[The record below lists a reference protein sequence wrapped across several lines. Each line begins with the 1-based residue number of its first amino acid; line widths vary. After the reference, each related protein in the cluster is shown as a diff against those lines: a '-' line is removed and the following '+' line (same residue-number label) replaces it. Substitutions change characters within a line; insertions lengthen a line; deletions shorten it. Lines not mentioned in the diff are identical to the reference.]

1 MNPDVILTPNS
12 DIDIVHIDEDM
23 YRFIFTLQSI
33 TSVTEV
39 WKLFISI
46 VDQAYPDA
54 LTEAQLAYQAGV
66 FSGAWSANLTPSHG
80 NKNKITLQEIDVTC
94 YSFVETNTADINKA
108 DINKMGYQCSGNEM
122 LIYTR
127 TEKHFIQVKML
138 FKAEPPSFLFIALKD
153 ADGSNTGENSLSGLS
168 RIFLNQMALLLR
180 IENLE
185 FHSVKDDLT
194 SAYNQ
199 KYLRSFIQ
207 NEIERCYRYPSF
219 FSVIFFDLDN
229 LKDINDKYG
238 HLIGTEVLKDV
249 SYILKSQV
257 RKIDL
262 LSRFGGDE
270 FVIVLL
276 KANPQKAYE
285 TCSRIKQQLEST
297 IFLKDK
303 NLNITMTGCF
313 GISCFPQDGATVDEL
328 IKKSDSAMYEMKRR
342 GKNGIKIYEGA

>member
-12 DIDIVHIDEDM
+12 DIDIVHIDESV
-23 YRFIFTLQSI
+23 YRFILRLQSI
-33 TSVTEV
+33 SSATEV
-39 WKLFISI
+39 WKLFISMVNQI
-46 VDQAYPDA
+46 SPDA
-54 LTEAQLAYQAGV
+54 LAESQLAYKAGV
-66 FSGAWSANLTPSHG
+66 FSRAWSAGPAPGHG
-80 NKNKITLQEIDVTC
+80 IKNKKKITLQEIDVTH
-94 YSFVETNTADINKA
+94 YSFVETDAADINE
-108 DINKMGYQCSGNEM
+108 MGYQCSGKEIF
-122 LIYTR
+122 IYTR
-127 TEKHFIQVKML
+127 TEKHFIQVKMI
-138 FKAEPPSFLFIALKD
+138 FTAAPPSFLFISSQGA
-153 ADGSNTGENSLSGLS
+153 AGSKTGENSLSSLS
-168 RIFLNQMALLLR
+168 QIFLNQMALLLR

-199 KYLRSFIQ
+199 KYLRGFIQ

-229 LKDINDKYG
+229 LKTINDKYG

-249 SYILKSQV
+249 SYILRSQI

-276 KANPQKAYE
+276 KTNPQKAYE
-285 TCSRIKQQLEST
+285 ICSRIKQQLEST
-297 IFLKDK
+297 IFLRDK

-313 GISCFPQDGATVDEL
+313 GISCFPRDGSTVDEL
-328 IKKSDSAMYEMKRR
+328 IKKSDSAMYEVKRR
-342 GKNGIKIYEGA
+342 GKNDIKIYEGA